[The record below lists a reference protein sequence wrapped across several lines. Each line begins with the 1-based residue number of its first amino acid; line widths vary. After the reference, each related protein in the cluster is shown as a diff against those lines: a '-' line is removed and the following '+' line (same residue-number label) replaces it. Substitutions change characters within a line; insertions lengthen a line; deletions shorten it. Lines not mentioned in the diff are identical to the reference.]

1 MLSNS
6 LKSER
11 GKEATKERLEASR
24 AWFMMYK
31 ERSLLYNIK
40 VQTEAVSANREASA
54 SYPED
59 RAKII
64 NEDDYTE

>member
-1 MLSNS
+1 MFSNS

-11 GKEATKERLEASR
+11 GEEATKERLEASR
-24 AWFMMYK
+24 ALFMMYK

-64 NEDDYTE
+64 NEDGYTE